1 MEEHQHDKHNAMKW
15 VVGGVALAT
24 GAVILSPYVLPL
36 VGIGGSGLAANTMTA
51 LHAGAVG
58 GGTGLAGLANSALHA
73 IPLIG
78 ETLAQGGTVTALAS
92 GITGIGGV
100 LLGRYID
107 KHEDGTKHIRWGKVI
122 KTAALAASALI
133 ALPTVLTGISAGIA
147 YLAGLESVELGTA
160 AISFMKAT
168 VGVAN
173 GANLTTMGATVGAF
187 ATSHLLTC
195 GAAAIPPLVSFSLSG
210 HKHKGQATESLLQ
223 QIQGN
228 PYAKQPHGQHHGHHH
243 KAAPLATAA
252 VTAAAGAHAGHEYAA
267 NDGKDAVLASVKLEQ
282 PTRAGEEVK
291 GVLVLTHADT
301 GKPLVKEELKLA
313 NEAIIHFFINNSSLT
328 DYHHIHPTATDK
340 PGEYAFNFKAATSQ
354 PYTGFAAIVTLP
366 DEKHRSVKVAM
377 PPAINRFVPPNVRM
391 NSQVDVDGLSFDWKM
406 DGPMQVGKPS
416 NIQVTIKDAR
426 GVPVTDLQ
434 PVYGEWCHLEGFTA
448 NHGTMLHTHPTG
460 REPQGKDDR
469 MSSPLNFT
477 ITPDKD
483 GPTQFYVQVKRGDK
497 DIYAP
502 IGQHVKAPEKATD
515 RVTSR
520 ASNYSSSSSYG
531 MGMA

>member
-1 MEEHQHDKHNAMKW
+1 MEEHNHHKHNAMKW
-15 VVGGVALAT
+15 VVGGVALAA

-36 VGIGGSGLAANTMTA
+36 VGVGGSGLAANTMTA

-58 GGTGLAGLANSALHA
+58 GGAGLAGLANSALGA
-73 IPLIG
+73 VS
-78 ETLAQGGTVTALAS
+78 ETLAQGGAVTALAS

-107 KHEDGTKHIRWGKVI
+107 KREDGTKHIRWGKVI

-160 AISFMKAT
+160 AVAFLKETI
-168 VGVAN
+168 GVAN

-187 ATSHLLTC
+187 AASHLLTC
-195 GAAAIPPLVSFSLSG
+195 GAAAIPPLVSLGMSG
-210 HKHKGQATESLLQ
+210 QSDKEKAQ
-223 QIQGN
+223 QHAQVRHEDSHH
-228 PYAKQPHGQHHGHHH
+228 HGQHHQQAAP
-243 KAAPLATAA
+243 KAATAI
-252 VTAAAGAHAGHEYAA
+252 AAAPAAAAHAGHTYSG

-282 PTRAGEEVK
+282 PTKAGEEVK
-291 GVLVLTHADT
+291 GALVLTHAAT
-301 GKPLVKEELKLA
+301 GKPLVKEELKEA

-354 PYTGFAAIVTLP
+354 PYTGFATIVTLP
-366 DEKHRSVKVAM
+366 DEKHRAVKTSFPA
-377 PPAINRFVPPNVRM
+377 AINRYVPPNVRM

-406 DGPMQVGKPS
+406 DGPMQAGKPS
-416 NIQVTIKDAR
+416 NIEVTIRDAQ
-426 GVPVTDLQ
+426 GKPVTDLQ
-434 PVYGEWCHLEGFTA
+434 PVYGEWCHLEGFAA
-448 NHGTMLHTHPTG
+448 NHGTMLHTHATG
-460 REPQGKDDR
+460 RGPQGKEDR
-469 MSSPLNFT
+469 MASPLNFV

-502 IGQHVKAPEKATD
+502 VGQYVKAPEKATE
-515 RVTSR
+515 RVAAR
-520 ASNYSSSSSYG
+520 AANYSSSPSGYG

>member
-1 MEEHQHDKHNAMKW
+1 MEEHHHKHNAMKW
-15 VVGGVALAT
+15 VVGGVALAS

-36 VGIGGSGLAANTMTA
+36 VGIGGTGLAANTMTA

-73 IPLIG
+73 VPLIG
-78 ETLAQGGTVTALAS
+78 ETLAQGGTLTALAS

-107 KHEDGTKHIRWGKVI
+107 KHDDGTKHIRWGKVI
-122 KTAALAASALI
+122 KTATLAASALI

-160 AISFMKAT
+160 AVAFMKAT
-168 VGVAN
+168 IGVAN

-195 GAAAIPPLVSFSLSG
+195 GAAAIPPLVSFGLRG
-210 HKHKGQATESLLQ
+210 HKHKQPAEEKPQHPALNSA
-223 QIQGN
+223 
-228 PYAKQPHGQHHGHHH
+228 YAQPVHGHQHGAT
-243 KAAPLATAA
+243 KAA
-252 VTAAAGAHAGHEYAA
+252 VAAAGAHAGHHYVA
-267 NDGKDAVLASVKLEQ
+267 NEGKDAVHASVKLEQ
-282 PTRAGEEVK
+282 PTKAGEEVK
-291 GVLVLTHADT
+291 GMLVLTHADT

-366 DEKHRSVKVAM
+366 DEQHRSVKTSFPA
-377 PPAINRFVPPNVRM
+377 AINRYVPPNVRM
-391 NSQVDVDGLSFDWKM
+391 NSQTDVDGLSFDWKM

-416 NIQVTIKDAR
+416 NIQVTIKDAQ
-426 GVPVTDLQ
+426 GKPVTDLQ
-434 PVYGEWCHLEGFTA
+434 PVWGEWCHLEGFTA
-448 NHGTMLHTHPTG
+448 NHGTMLHTHATG
-460 REPQGKDDR
+460 RGPQGKEDR
-469 MSSPLNFT
+469 MASPLNFV

-502 IGQHVKAPEKATD
+502 IGQYIKAPEKATD

-520 ASNYSSSSSYG
+520 AANYGAAQPGYG